1 MVRLQRCCSP
11 VLARLSRGCL
21 STPSQRLALAK
32 ILPIHRLNL
41 FAISPKKAA
50 RKANVI
56 LEIDK
61 GQSGGMLK
69 SATRHLQFPT
79 RMNFPR
85 LRNSLLAAAA
95 LTSISHVSAQKADFN
110 EVGRQM
116 SIMLQNSHFAKLP
129 FDQDLARRFLEDY
142 LKDLD
147 FQRLYF
153 TQEDVDRFNEA
164 YGSDMHRLILEGK
177 SMQAAVEI
185 YGVFKERVR
194 ARVAQTGHLLNG
206 TDFDFAQKE
215 KVLMSRKDAS
225 WPKNEKEAADL
236 WRLQIKEAV
245 LGEVLRREM
254 LTKLSKEQGKADP
267 GSDDRS
273 PKEKV
278 SLRYKRFLASVEDVD
293 DEEVANYFLSAV
305 ARAYDPHTDYMSA
318 REMSRFKDGM
328 KNELV
333 GIGAL
338 LQAEEDGATK
348 IMGIVVGG
356 PADREGSLKLNDRVV
371 GVNVLNTD
379 KPSDM
384 VDIMFMKIDKV
395 VDLIRGKEGTSVAL
409 KVEPAAGPPGVTR
422 MVVIRRDKVEM
433 KDEQASGEL
442 IEIKTEKKQSKR
454 LGVITLPSFY
464 ADFDNG
470 KVSCADD
477 VEKILKRLMEEK
489 IDGLMLDLRNNGGGS
504 LDEVRRMTGFFMEQG
519 PVVQV
524 KDTLGRV
531 QVKNSENGKPVY
543 AGAMVVLTDRSSA
556 SASEILAGALQ
567 DFNRAVVIGE
577 TSTFGK
583 GTVQQPMDIG
593 RMLPLFSNR
602 NGAGFLKVTIQKFY
616 RPSGSSTQMDGV
628 ASDIA
633 LPSIM
638 DGLEIG
644 ESFLEHS
651 LPHDR
656 IRSSD
661 DFKPDDAGKL
671 FIPRLKEL
679 SAKRVEVCRDF
690 GYVRDDV
697 RRTSERI
704 KANTLS
710 LNKTERVNELA
721 ESDVRQKERN
731 VERRERFA
739 KIAEED
745 KSLFKFYKITLDDI
759 KAGNKIKSY
768 DPSDESASFMRRAK
782 DETED
787 LDDSPKWPTGL
798 DPIKRESI
806 AVMRD
811 LVELS
816 ESARVAGLIE

>member
-1 MVRLQRCCSP
+1 M
-11 VLARLSRGCL
+11 
-21 STPSQRLALAK
+21 
-32 ILPIHRLNL
+32 I
-41 FAISPKKAA
+41 
-50 RKANVI
+50 
-56 LEIDK
+56 
-61 GQSGGMLK
+61 
-69 SATRHLQFPT
+69 FPW
-79 RMNFPR
+79 
-85 LRNSLLAAAA
+85 LRNTLLAAALLA
-95 LTSISHVSAQKADFN
+95 PFSPLKSQQADFN

-116 SIMLQNSHFAKLP
+116 SIMLQNSHFARLP
-129 FDQDLARRFLEDY
+129 FDEALGQRFLDDY

-153 TQEDVDRFNEA
+153 TQEDVDGFNEA
-164 YGSDMHRLILEGK
+164 YGSRMHSLLLQGR
-177 SMQAAVEI
+177 SMEAATTIYEI
-185 YGVFKERVR
+185 FKERVR
-194 ARVAQTGHLLNG
+194 ARVAQTEKLLKG
-206 TDFDFAQKE
+206 ADFDFTSDD
-215 KVLMSRKDAS
+215 KVMITRKDAS
-225 WPKNEKEAADL
+225 WPKNEKEAAEL

-245 LGEVLRREM
+245 LGEMLRREM
-254 LTKLSKEQGKADP
+254 LAKLAKEQGKADP

-293 DEEVANYFLSAV
+293 NEEVANYFLSAV

-318 REMSRFKDGM
+318 REMSRFKDSM

-338 LQAEEDGATK
+338 LQPEEDGATK

-371 GVNVLNTD
+371 GVNAFNTD
-379 KPSDM
+379 KPADM

-422 MVVIRRDKVEM
+422 MVVIKRGKVEM
-433 KDEQASGEL
+433 KDEQASAEL
-442 IEIKTEKKQSKR
+442 IEMKNEKNQTKR
-454 LGVITLPSFY
+454 LGVIVLPSFY

-470 KVSCADD
+470 EVSCADD
-477 VEKILKRLMEEK
+477 VEKLLRRLMEEK
-489 IDGLMLDLRNNGGGS
+489 IDGLILDLRNNGGGS

-531 QVKNSENGKPVY
+531 QVKNSENGKPIY
-543 AGAMVVLTDRSSA
+543 TGPMAVLTDRSSA

-567 DFNRAVVIGE
+567 DFNRAIVVGE
-577 TSTFGK
+577 ASTFGK

-616 RPSGSSTQMDGV
+616 RPSGSSTQMNGV
-628 ASDIA
+628 DADIII
-633 LPSIM
+633 PSVM

-644 ESFLEHS
+644 ESYLEHS
-651 LPHDR
+651 LPHDL
-656 IRSSD
+656 IRRAD
-661 DFKPDDAGKL
+661 DFKPLDAEAL
-671 FIPRLKEL
+671 FIPKLKNL
-679 SAKRVEVCRDF
+679 SYKRVEACQDF
-690 GYVRDDV
+690 EYVRDDV
-697 RRTSERI
+697 RRTTERLT
-704 KANTLS
+704 ANTLS
-710 LNKTERVNELA
+710 LNKAEREKELA
-721 ESDVRQKERN
+721 ESDARQKQRN
-731 VERRERFA
+731 AERRERFE
-739 KIAEED
+739 KIAKED
-745 KSLFKFYKITLDDI
+745 KQRFKFYKLTLDDV
-759 KAGNKIKSY
+759 KTGNKLQSY
-768 DPSDESASFMRRAK
+768 DPSDESAEFMRKAK

-816 ESARVAGLIE
+816 ENARVAGVFE